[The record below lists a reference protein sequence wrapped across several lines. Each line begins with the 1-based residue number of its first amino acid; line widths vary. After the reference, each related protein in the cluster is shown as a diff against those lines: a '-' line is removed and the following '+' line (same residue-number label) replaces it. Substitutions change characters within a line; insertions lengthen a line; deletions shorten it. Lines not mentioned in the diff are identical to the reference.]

1 MKLNLTKL
9 ALTAG
14 LGLGMLSFASV
25 AEAGPAEQG
34 SSLTGQ
40 KTDKHPQQQSKGSKE
55 QGSSLRGQKTEK
67 PLQHQLQKHPEV
79 IDVLAENENSRT
91 EGYGDIRKLTQS
103 QT

>member
-25 AEAGPAEQG
+25 AEAGVMLGNG

-40 KTDKHPQQQSKGSKE
+40 KT
-55 QGSSLRGQKTEK
+55 EK
-67 PLQHQLQKHPEV
+67 
-79 IDVLAENENSRT
+79 
-91 EGYGDIRKLTQS
+91 QS
-103 QT
+103 QQLLPTP